1 MGDENGCDVCGY
13 GSNIKQTF
21 EVSMVQGTGYT
32 ISGEPTA
39 FEGED
44 YTFTVTIADG
54 YRRRDTFAVKVNGEA
69 VTESTETIGS
79 FTYENVQGPLSITV
93 EGVEKIPDFF
103 TVSLPD
109 GTGKGYRVASVNGSS
124 TVPYGGDYQF
134 TVTMHENFRKG
145 NRFQVL
151 VNDNEAI
158 TPDENGVYTLTN
170 VLENKTITV
179 EGVAAK
185 PYSDTAKI
193 MMTIT
198 KGENTLYETPET
210 GSDQMLLL
218 TEMEIPYF
226 DIEINLGIF
235 YYFLAVLFI
244 AGMVNSVNLTDG
256 IDGLCSSV
264 SAVVGAFFA
273 VVAFIML
280 RPELAIFPATVIGGT
295 VGFLMYNFYPAKI
308 FMGDTGS
315 LYLGGAVVG
324 MAFLINEPLIILLA
338 GIIYLVEVASVIL
351 QVGYFKLTHG
361 KRIFKMAP
369 IHHHFE
375 KCGWSEVKIVG
386 VFTLITAVACVI
398 AYFGL

>member
-1 MGDENGCDVCGY
+1 MKERMLIEFFSMTVGVFLVTWLILRKLIPFLKSKKIGQKIYDIGPRWHKGKEGTPIMGGLGFIIATLLGLAVITGVYIYFGRASELLGVWLTLALALLNGLIGFFD
-13 GSNIKQTF
+13 
-21 EVSMVQGTGYT
+21 
-32 ISGEPTA
+32 
-39 FEGED
+39 D
-44 YTFTVTIADG
+44 YTKLI
-54 YRRRDTFAVKVNGEA
+54 KKQN
-69 VTESTETIGS
+69 
-79 FTYENVQGPLSITV
+79 QGFLAWQKLLLQI
-93 EGVEKIPDFF
+93 I
-103 TVSLPD
+103 
-109 GTGKGYRVASVNGSS
+109 VATAYLWAMSACG
-124 TVPYGGDYQF
+124 F
-134 TVTMHENFRKG
+134 
-145 NRFQVL
+145 
-151 VNDNEAI
+151 I
-158 TPDENGVYTLTN
+158 
-170 VLENKTITV
+170 
-179 EGVAAK
+179 
-185 PYSDTAKI
+185 DTA
-193 MMTIT
+193 
-198 KGENTLYETPET
+198 L
-210 GSDQMLLL
+210 
-218 TEMEIPYF
+218 EIPYF
-226 DIEINLGIF
+226 DIEIELGIF

-280 RPELAIFPATVIGGT
+280 RPELAVFPATVIGGT

>member
-1 MGDENGCDVCGY
+1 MLIEFFSMTVGVFLVTWLILRKLIPFLKSKKIGQKIYDIGPRWHKGKEGTPIMGGLGFIIATLLGLAVITGVYIYFGRASELLGVWLTLALALLNGLIGFFD
-13 GSNIKQTF
+13 
-21 EVSMVQGTGYT
+21 
-32 ISGEPTA
+32 
-39 FEGED
+39 D
-44 YTFTVTIADG
+44 YTKLI
-54 YRRRDTFAVKVNGEA
+54 KKQN
-69 VTESTETIGS
+69 
-79 FTYENVQGPLSITV
+79 QGFLAWQKLLLQI
-93 EGVEKIPDFF
+93 I
-103 TVSLPD
+103 
-109 GTGKGYRVASVNGSS
+109 VATAYLWAMSACG
-124 TVPYGGDYQF
+124 F
-134 TVTMHENFRKG
+134 
-145 NRFQVL
+145 
-151 VNDNEAI
+151 I
-158 TPDENGVYTLTN
+158 
-170 VLENKTITV
+170 
-179 EGVAAK
+179 
-185 PYSDTAKI
+185 DTA
-193 MMTIT
+193 
-198 KGENTLYETPET
+198 L
-210 GSDQMLLL
+210 
-218 TEMEIPYF
+218 EIPYF
-226 DIEINLGIF
+226 DIEIDLGIF

-280 RPELAIFPATVIGGT
+280 RPELAVFPATVIGGT

>member
-1 MGDENGCDVCGY
+1 MKERMLIEFFSMTVGVFLVTWLILRKLIPFLKSKKIGQKIYDIGPRWHKGKEGTPIMGGLGFIIATLLGLAVITGVYIYFGRASELLGVWLTLALALLNGLIGFFD
-13 GSNIKQTF
+13 
-21 EVSMVQGTGYT
+21 
-32 ISGEPTA
+32 
-39 FEGED
+39 D
-44 YTFTVTIADG
+44 YTKLI
-54 YRRRDTFAVKVNGEA
+54 KKQN
-69 VTESTETIGS
+69 
-79 FTYENVQGPLSITV
+79 QGFLAWQKLLLQI
-93 EGVEKIPDFF
+93 I
-103 TVSLPD
+103 
-109 GTGKGYRVASVNGSS
+109 VATAYLWAMSACG
-124 TVPYGGDYQF
+124 F
-134 TVTMHENFRKG
+134 
-145 NRFQVL
+145 
-151 VNDNEAI
+151 I
-158 TPDENGVYTLTN
+158 
-170 VLENKTITV
+170 
-179 EGVAAK
+179 
-185 PYSDTAKI
+185 DTA
-193 MMTIT
+193 
-198 KGENTLYETPET
+198 L
-210 GSDQMLLL
+210 
-218 TEMEIPYF
+218 EIPYF
-226 DIEINLGIF
+226 DIEIDLGIF

-280 RPELAIFPATVIGGT
+280 RPELAVFPATVIGGT